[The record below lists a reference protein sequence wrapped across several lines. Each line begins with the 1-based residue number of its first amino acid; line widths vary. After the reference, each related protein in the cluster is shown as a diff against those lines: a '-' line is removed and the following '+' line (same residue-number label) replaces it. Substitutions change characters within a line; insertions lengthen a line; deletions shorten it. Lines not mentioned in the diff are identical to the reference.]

1 MNNQRVVFKPYTTEQ
16 PSLLPR
22 SLDELIPEDHLVRV
36 VNRVIEQIDLSSLF
50 AKYKGGG
57 TSSYHPKMMLK
68 VLVYGYAEK
77 IYSSRKIAK
86 GLRENVN
93 FMWISGGQQPDFRTI
108 NNFRSVVMKEAVR
121 AVFGKVMELLVE
133 EGYVKLENYFVDG
146 TKIGANANA
155 HKVVWAKKTQHYKE
169 KLQQQ
174 IQELLDQIEQVNE
187 AEEQEY
193 GDDDLEE
200 LGPGGGLTAEK
211 VQKKVEELNQLL
223 KDQAGKSEEQKKLK
237 KIQKELPRLEKYEQ
251 QQKLLA
257 GRNSYSRTDVT
268 ASSLRMK
275 EDRAAQ
281 KPLAR
286 PAYNVQIGTENQFI
300 LGYSLHQSAGDTN
313 CFIEHMERQEFL
325 KQHPPHNLSADAGY
339 GSEENYAYLET
350 RQIGNFMKYNTFYQ
364 EQHPPRKPE
373 LVEQARFRSVN
384 FPYDPA
390 RDEFT
395 CPAQHPLTYR
405 ETKPYKTSNGYLSQR
420 RFYESAHCATCALKP
435 KCTRAKGNRRIQTS
449 FELQRYRGQ
458 ARANLVSEQGL
469 RLRKQRS
476 IEPETVFADIKH
488 NRGFRRF
495 SLRGLKKA
503 ETEWGILC
511 MAHNL
516 RKLAAQ

>member
-1 MNNQRVVFKPYTTEQ
+1 MKNKRVVFKPYQ
-16 PSLLPR
+16 MNQGQLLPQ
-22 SLDELIPEDHLVRV
+22 SLEELIPEEHLVRV
-36 VNRVIEQIDLSSLF
+36 VNRVIEQIDLETLL

-68 VLVYGYAEK
+68 VLVYAYAEK
-77 IYSSRKIAK
+77 IYSSRQIAK

-108 NNFRSVVMKEAVR
+108 NNFRSVVMKAAVR
-121 AVFGKVMELLVE
+121 AVFGEVMEMLVE
-133 EGYVKLENYFVDG
+133 AGYVRLENYFVDG

-155 HKVVWAKKTQHYKE
+155 HKVVWAKKAKHYQE
-169 KLQQQ
+169 KLQEQ

-193 GDDDLEE
+193 GGADLEE
-200 LGPGGGLTAEK
+200 LGGGGTLTAEK
-211 VQKKVEELNQLL
+211 IQKKVEKLNEIL
-223 KDQAGKSEEQKKLK
+223 KNQAGKADEQKKVK

-251 QQKLLA
+251 QEKLLA
-257 GRNSYSRTDVT
+257 GRNSYSRTDPD

-286 PAYNVQIGTENQFI
+286 PAYNVQIGTEGQFI
-300 LGYSLHQSAGDTN
+300 LGYSLHQGAGDTS
-313 CFIEHMERQEFL
+313 CFIEHMQQQDTL
-325 KQHPPHNLSADAGY
+325 QTHPPRNISGDAGY
-339 GSEENYAYLET
+339 GSEENYAYLE
-350 RQIGNFMKYNTFYQ
+350 QHHIGNFLKYNTFYQ
-364 EQHPPRKPE
+364 EQHPPRKAE

-395 CPAQHPLTYR
+395 CPAHLPMKYV
-405 ETKPYKTSNGYLSQR
+405 EIKPYKSSTGYVSSR
-420 RFYESAHCATCALKP
+420 RFYESAHCATCPLKP
-435 KCTRAKGNRRIQTS
+435 KCTQAKGNRRIQVS
-449 FELQRYRGQ
+449 FELQRYRAQ
-458 ARANLVSEQGL
+458 ARANLLSEQGIA
-469 RLRKQRS
+469 LRKKRS
-476 IEPETVFADIKH
+476 IEPETVFGDIKH

-495 SLRGLKKA
+495 SLRGLKKV

-511 MAHNL
+511 LAHNL